1 MNEKTEEELKLL
13 QSYLAPNS
21 SESMEYFSIDFDKLT
36 NEQIKFVIS
45 DWLPNQIIKIG
56 PYSIYYL
63 RKDIVSQDFWNDLVD
78 LLYKPVSKEACRGKI
93 NKNYIYEGLF
103 GANLIVLC
111 FLRSTITETK
121 IIDSKKI
128 KRELLHG
135 VFVAEYGKEYDFLDK
150 DEAFIVNTCF
160 VEIKQ
165 LKIKLGLFMRCLGL
179 SILKNLGIRHIYTE
193 ALNKELVKYY
203 GSLGFKMFI
212 PDNIDT
218 LTQYPKGKKLKCN
231 DTYAVEQID
240 KIYKKL
246 NLQNI
251 IELVQGKEPK
261 WYMSICNFDETDI
274 CFKSFDSLRKEL
286 RKVDFDSVVFEKL
299 IEKLNESNNKEQSL
313 EERWTEGEK
322 RLLELKEPKILYKYI
337 KGYIGERWPEGEK
350 NILETKDPK
359 LIYEYARDI
368 IKGRWPEGEK
378 IILEEAEKIILESED
393 ETTDIIIEYAR
404 DVIKGRWIEGEKI
417 ILESEKS
424 EYILL
429 LYKYAKD
436 VIKGRW
442 PIPERKQAEAKII
455 KIPPISYE
463 YARDIL
469 KGRWPMPERK
479 QAEAKI
485 IEIPRISF
493 IYARDVLKGRWP
505 NPERKEVEDILFKS
519 EYALD
524 YLYLIPIDNWNQVDK
539 NIFTENIKRIIN
551 DLNKNKI
558 LSSISKK
565 ELISLKN
572 FIINILIPNI
582 PFNYDFNSFYWKDH
596 IKLFY
601 KLVLEIVNLGGFEE
615 ILPLLNKYKMFE
627 LAVLYAQNLNKRI
640 PEIENF
646 LFLMNGD
653 ELKDY
658 YERQNHKNMLFN
670 YINLFWE
677 DKEDP
682 ELWELLKRVRPLEI
696 LIDFNKMFLKKPLK
710 ILESLILNEEDEK
723 LLWNIQKYAS
733 DIIQGRWEEVEPLML
748 KTYKKHMEDTD
759 YYEVDDYGIYKYSS
773 EILKRRWNELEPL
786 MYKKYKMQDSTE
798 GLENYLE
805 HFKISIDELVKDENQ
820 IKKSTKSKSRSRS
833 RSPSPKRS
841 GSK

>member
-1 MNEKTEEELKLL
+1 
-13 QSYLAPNS
+13 
-21 SESMEYFSIDFDKLT
+21 
-36 NEQIKFVIS
+36 
-45 DWLPNQIIKIG
+45 
-56 PYSIYYL
+56 
-63 RKDIVSQDFWNDLVD
+63 
-78 LLYKPVSKEACRGKI
+78 
-93 NKNYIYEGLF
+93 
-103 GANLIVLC
+103 
-111 FLRSTITETK
+111 
-121 IIDSKKI
+121 
-128 KRELLHG
+128 
-135 VFVAEYGKEYDFLDK
+135 
-150 DEAFIVNTCF
+150 
-160 VEIKQ
+160 
-165 LKIKLGLFMRCLGL
+165 
-179 SILKNLGIRHIYTE
+179 
-193 ALNKELVKYY
+193 
-203 GSLGFKMFI
+203 
-212 PDNIDT
+212 
-218 LTQYPKGKKLKCN
+218 
-231 DTYAVEQID
+231 
-240 KIYKKL
+240 
-246 NLQNI
+246 
-251 IELVQGKEPK
+251 
-261 WYMSICNFDETDI
+261 
-274 CFKSFDSLRKEL
+274 
-286 RKVDFDSVVFEKL
+286 
-299 IEKLNESNNKEQSL
+299 
-313 EERWTEGEK
+313 
-322 RLLELKEPKILYKYI
+322 
-337 KGYIGERWPEGEK
+337 
-350 NILETKDPK
+350 
-359 LIYEYARDI
+359 
-368 IKGRWPEGEK
+368 
-378 IILEEAEKIILESED
+378 
-393 ETTDIIIEYAR
+393 
-404 DVIKGRWIEGEKI
+404 
-417 ILESEKS
+417 
-424 EYILL
+424 
-429 LYKYAKD
+429 
-436 VIKGRW
+436 
-442 PIPERKQAEAKII
+442 
-455 KIPPISYE
+455 
-463 YARDIL
+463 
-469 KGRWPMPERK
+469 MPERK